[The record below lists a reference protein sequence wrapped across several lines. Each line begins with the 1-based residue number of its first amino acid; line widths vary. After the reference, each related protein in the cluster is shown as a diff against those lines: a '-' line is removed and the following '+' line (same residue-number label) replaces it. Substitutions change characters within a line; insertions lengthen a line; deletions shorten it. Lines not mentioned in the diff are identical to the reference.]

1 MPPKSPRKNFK
12 WTPAQVAKLKA
23 AYAAGHNTGL
33 EVQGF
38 TGWDSKSKDTDPSAK
53 QINGKLS
60 SLFKLSKKEG
70 GIQKKRGCVNYK
82 SFQYFIN
89 FFQSCHSKGIT

>member
-33 EVQGF
+33 EVQNF
-38 TGWDSKSKDTDPSAK
+38 TGWNSKIKDTDQGGTGPESR
-53 QINGKLS
+53 ITEEVRVWFIDYIFPNG
-60 SLFKLSKKEG
+60 G
-70 GIQKKRGCVNYK
+70 
-82 SFQYFIN
+82 
-89 FFQSCHSKGIT
+89 SCA